1 MLLGGAAAN
10 TSAAENPS
18 ITSEEDTYQA
28 SVRSAAQNALLER
41 RPLPVL
47 NINMFSPVAF
57 PGATPMAPAAGPPP
71 TVEEVEQML
80 KIYMKIETPAVRKA
94 ALKLFRNPKAI
105 RKIPNPSLR
114 ASLAGLMGTGGEPAI
129 DYIMDAK
136 TPAGKPKV
144 RLIDFGNPA
153 ELVDFGNPANFSEID
168 PANALAFVNPITE
181 QETIVFNPKN
191 RSEYPFQF
199 SSILAHETLH
209 SDKRISTTEEI
220 VANALHTSIYLEQ
233 LAEHPEMALPDTELT
248 RRSNTNALLRWESGT
263 DGKLRLFKS
272 EHPNEQLL
280 PDSVVPATTW
290 FERFKDL
297 PGQADTPG
305 SKLLRSFLVEIA
317 RPDAK
322 IPRKPG
328 FNMKTLRFIDKN
340 SDNLTSKELVKAGRA
355 LGVNFNG

>member
-18 ITSEEDTYQA
+18 LTSERDPYQA
-28 SVRSAAQNALLER
+28 SVRSAAQDALLKR

-47 NINMFSPVAF
+47 NINMFSPEAF
-57 PGATPMAPAAGPPP
+57 PGATPMLPAAGPPP

-80 KIYMKIETPAVRKA
+80 KIYMKKEKPAIRKA

-105 RKIPNPSLR
+105 GKIPNPSLR
-114 ASLAGLMGTGGEPAI
+114 ASLAGLMETGGEPAI
-129 DYIMDAK
+129 DYILNAK

-153 ELVDFGNPANFSEID
+153 DRIISEND
-168 PANALAFVNPITE
+168 PATALAFVNPITE
-181 QETIVFNPKN
+181 QETVVFNPEN
-191 RSEYPFQF
+191 RSEYPFQL
-199 SSILAHETLH
+199 SSFMAHETLH
-209 SDKRISTTEEI
+209 SDKHISTTEEI

-233 LAEHPEMALPDTELT
+233 LAEHPEIALPDTKLT
-248 RRSNTNALLRWESGT
+248 RRSNTNALLRWESGKA
-263 DGKLRLFKS
+263 GKLRLFKS

-280 PDSVVPATTW
+280 PNSVVPATTW

-305 SKLLRSFLVEIA
+305 DPLLRKFLVEIA
-317 RPDAK
+317 PPGAT
-322 IPRKPG
+322 IPKKPG

-340 SDNLTSKELVKAGRA
+340 SHNLTSKELVKAGRA